1 MPERLGEHN
10 EAVGWSESPFWKEHK
25 YEVARKFMLVERLM
39 IAVVVDKHDV
49 DEAREQFE
57 IQTSW

>member
-1 MPERLGEHN
+1 MPERLREHN

-25 YEVARKFMLVERLM
+25 YVVARKFMLVERFM
-39 IAVVVDKHDV
+39 VAVVVDKHEV
-49 DEAREQFE
+49 VEAREQFE